1 MDLIELLETIKS
13 SYDETYTE
21 NNPISY
27 TMTNAIKKL
36 KLLDEI
42 LTYAQWHVDLL
53 TETIKDYLDDDP
65 QGNKHYIGELKET
78 REYWKDVI
86 RLSKNEETYMKKEWW
101 NC

>member
-1 MDLIELLETIKS
+1 MGLIEDLEKIKGFYDQKSYPSISNTIS
-13 SYDETYTE
+13 SSIE
-21 NNPISY
+21 
-27 TMTNAIKKL
+27 KL
-36 KLLDEI
+36 KSLDEI

-101 NC
+101 DC

>member
-1 MDLIELLETIKS
+1 MNLIEDLEKIKGFYDKS
-13 SYDETYTE
+13 SY
-21 NNPISY
+21 PSISN
-27 TMTNAIKKL
+27 TLSNSIEKL
-36 KLLDEI
+36 KSLDEI
-42 LTYAQWHVDLL
+42 LTYAQWHIDLL

-101 NC
+101 DC

>member
-36 KLLDEI
+36 KSLDEI
-42 LTYAQWHVDLL
+42 LTYAQWHVNSL
-53 TETIKDYLDDDP
+53 TETIEDYLDDDP
-65 QGNKHYIGELKET
+65 QGNRHYIGELKES
-78 REYWKDVI
+78 REHWKDVI

-101 NC
+101 DC

>member
-1 MDLIELLETIKS
+1 MDLIEDLEKIKGFYDQKSYS
-13 SYDETYTE
+13 S
-21 NNPISY
+21 ISN
-27 TMTNAIKKL
+27 TLSSSIEKL
-36 KLLDEI
+36 KSLDEI

-86 RLSKNEETYMKKEWW
+86 RLSKNEETYMKKELWD
-101 NC
+101 C

>member
-1 MDLIELLETIKS
+1 MSLIEDLEKIKGFYDQK
-13 SYDETYTE
+13 SYLS
-21 NNPISY
+21 ISN
-27 TMTNAIKKL
+27 TLSNSIEKL
-36 KLLDEI
+36 KSLDEI

-101 NC
+101 DC